1 VEFIAPSAKPLT
13 RKGTLYYGF
22 DGLSLFKTVLAPLD
36 MARKSFSAESVLDV
50 STGQTEGCCGSSV
63 EVGAD
68 LLDKF
73 EWETK
78 YRSLWR

>member
-1 VEFIAPSAKPLT
+1 MAG
-13 RKGTLYYGF
+13 KGALYYCL
-22 DGLSLFKTVLAPLD
+22 DGLSLLEAVLAPLD
-36 MARKSFSAESVLDV
+36 MARKDFSAESVVDV